1 MNRQCAIAGAGLSML
16 CMAAFAMD
24 MPGMNSAF
32 GSYPMTRDAAGTSWQ
47 PDATPMAG
55 QHNMGGTWTTML
67 HGHLDLIADQQGG
80 PRGDHKNFVAGM
92 LMWMGHRQLGR
103 GTLGVQLGMTP
114 DPLMG
119 AAGYPLLF
127 QSGETADGRQRLV
140 DRQHPHDLVM
150 AAALSFSHALSGSRS
165 VFVYAGLPGEAALGP
180 TVFMHRASA
189 QGNVEA
195 PLAHHWLDS
204 THLSF
209 GVVTTGVVLKRMKL
223 EASWFNGREPDQNRY
238 DIELRRPDSAAVRLS
253 YNPAPRWSMQLSAGR
268 LASPEQLEPDIA
280 VRRITASLSYSAPAA
295 GALAWDSTLAW
306 GRNAAS
312 DGHSSAALLAEAAL
326 RFRGVHTFFGRAE
339 YAQLGELFNI
349 ITTPATH
356 SFGVSKL
363 SLGYSR
369 RLAEFGGWRIDA
381 GALLSSY
388 DYPRALQM
396 SYGTH
401 TTSAMAWLRLAL

>member
-1 MNRQCAIAGAGLSML
+1 MNRQRALASAALSML
-16 CMAAFAMD
+16 CAAALAMD
-24 MPGMNSAF
+24 MPGMNSAY

-55 QHNMGGTWTTML
+55 RHTMGGTWTTML
-67 HGHLDLIADQQGG
+67 HGHVDLVADQQGG
-80 PRGDHKNFVAGM
+80 PRGDQQNFVAGM
-92 LMWMGHRQLGR
+92 LMWMGHRVLGR

-150 AAALSFSHALSGSRS
+150 TAAVSFSHALSDQRS

-189 QGNVEA
+189 LGNVEA

-209 GVVTTGVVLKRMKL
+209 GVVTTGLVLKHVKL

-238 DIELRRPDSAAVRLS
+238 DIELRRPDSAALRLS
-253 YNPAPRWSMQLSAGR
+253 YNPAPHWSMQLSAGR

-280 VRRITASLSYSAPAA
+280 VRRITASLSYSAPVADM
-295 GALAWDSTLAW
+295 LTWDSTVAW

-312 DGHSSAALLAEAAL
+312 DGHSSAAVLAEVAL
-326 RFRGVHTFFGRAE
+326 RFRDVHTFFGRAE
-339 YAQLGELFNI
+339 YAEQGELFNNS
-349 ITTPATH
+349 TMPATH

-369 RLAEFGGWRIDA
+369 RLAAFGGWRVEA
-381 GALLSSY
+381 GALLSAY
-388 DYPRALQM
+388 DYPHALQQH
-396 SYGTH
+396 YGAH
-401 TTSAMAWLRLAL
+401 TTSGMAWLRLAL